1 MYKRGLEKIIMI
13 KEIKQI
19 KELDIIE
26 KELSGLSAGLLAF
39 CPVNDDKV
47 IHHPS
52 TFLYHDKNIYVFIFN
67 KEILEQIVFG
77 APASFSTIRT
87 DKFRKI
93 KKDTEPKYDFCSVSV
108 KGAMKNVDDQK
119 TFEEVKK
126 KYLDKYSFE
135 PENEDNTLLM
145 ENLIII
151 DSEELQAIEEKG
163 G

>member
-1 MYKRGLEKIIMI
+1 ML

-26 KELSGLSAGLLAF
+26 KELSSLSAGLLAF
-39 CPVNDDKV
+39 SAEDGEKI

-67 KEILEQIVFG
+67 EEILEKIVFG
-77 APASFSTIRT
+77 ARASFSTIRT
-87 DKFRKI
+87 DKFRKT
-93 KKDTEPKYDFCSVSV
+93 KKDAEPKYDFFSVSV

-126 KYLDKYSFE
+126 KYLGKYSYD

>member
-1 MYKRGLEKIIMI
+1 MI

-26 KELSGLSAGLLAF
+26 KELGGLSAGLLAF
-39 CPVNDDKV
+39 SAEEGEKI

-52 TFLYHDKNIYVFIFN
+52 TFLYQDKNIYLFIFN
-67 KEILEQIVFG
+67 EEILEEIVFG

-87 DKFRKI
+87 DKCRKT
-93 KKDTEPKYDFCSVSV
+93 KKGAEPKYDFFSVSV
-108 KGAMKNVDDQK
+108 KGALKTVDDPK
-119 TFEEVKK
+119 TFEDVKK
-126 KYLDKYSFE
+126 KYLDKYSFDS
-135 PENEDNTLLM
+135 NIEDNTLLM

-151 DSEELQAIEEKG
+151 DSVELQAIEEKG